1 MPMMGGPGMFAM
13 MSWMLLGT
21 LLFIVLVVIIVWFLI
36 HWLNT
41 REQTSVRYRP
51 QNQDTYRG
59 YEQGYQ
65 PPEPGANAA
74 QEGME
79 PSQNTQDEQ
88 PQAQY
93 PQEQRE
99 QSMPE
104 QR

>member
-21 LLFIVLVVIIVWFLI
+21 LLFIVLVVIIIWFLV
-36 HWLNT
+36 HWLHT
-41 REQTSVRYRP
+41 REQTSVPYKP
-51 QNQDTYRG
+51 QNQDMYRA

-65 PPEPGANAA
+65 PPKSTPNTA
-74 QEGME
+74 QEAMQ
-79 PSQNTQDEQ
+79 PNQVVQDEQ

-93 PQEQRE
+93 PQEQH
-99 QSMPE
+99 MPE